1 MLRRQIRN
9 PWQSGTPKKSP
20 LKDNPLRNPGQS
32 LDEAIQNLLDEDI
45 SALVVGIVF
54 CNVLT
59 AYEWWRWYAKI
70 PYRPGVVTIVCGI
83 IAACCIF
90 RLYIFKKQ
98 LKTLKLAR
106 DGEKAVGQYL
116 EMLRETGYRVFHDV
130 IGKNFNLDHV
140 IIGPKGIFTI
150 ETKTFRKPA
159 IGKADIYF
167 DGTSINVNGYKP
179 ERDPIV
185 QALAQASWLSD
196 FVKDSTGHTH
206 SVKPV
211 VVFPGWFVRSG
222 PEARSSNVWVINP
235 KGLPK
240 FLDGSPQKLSS
251 EEIQLIAYHLSRY
264 IRTQTKYLE

>member
-9 PWQSGTPKKSP
+9 SWQSRTPKKSP

-32 LDEAIQNLLDEDI
+32 LDETIQNLLDEDA
-45 SALVVGIVF
+45 SSLAAVIVF
-54 CNVLT
+54 CNVIT
-59 AYEWWRWYAKI
+59 AYEWWRWYTKI
-70 PYRPGVVTIVCGI
+70 PYSPGVVTFVCGVI
-83 IAACCIF
+83 TSYCIF
-90 RLYIFKKQ
+90 RLSTLKKQ
-98 LKTLKLAR
+98 LKALRLAR

-116 EMLRETGYRVFHDV
+116 EMLRELGYRVFHD
-130 IGKNFNLDHV
+130 IPGKNFNLDHV

-150 ETKTFRKPA
+150 ETKTFSKPV
-159 IGKADIYF
+159 IGKANVYF

-196 FVKDSTGHTH
+196 LVKDSTGHKH

-211 VVFPGWFVRSG
+211 VVFPGWFVCSG
-222 PEARSSNVWVINP
+222 PDANSSNVWVINP

-240 FLDGSPQKLSS
+240 FLDCSPQKLSS
-251 EEIQLIAYHLSRY
+251 DEIQLIAYHLSRY
-264 IRTQTKYLE
+264 IRTQVPYVV